1 MSIPVG
7 KLGFH
12 APRTLS
18 RVVSESLSDAPT
30 GGRRRNIPFIGR
42 YFLGPDKKDARPA
55 TGPIVITGAQR
66 MRSELPVHAGDETP
80 PIRREIQFADEV
92 R

>member
-1 MSIPVG
+1 M
-7 KLGFH
+7 
-12 APRTLS
+12 S